1 MTFTGDYNAHFRA
14 QLNRLKTENRYR
26 HFVELERVVGRHP
39 VALRHHDGGTQ
50 EVTVWC
56 SNDYLGMGRHPD
68 VISAMQDAAAAIGVG
83 AGGTRNISGTHRP
96 LVELEAELADLH

>member
-39 VALRHHDGGTQ
+39 VATRHHDGGTQ
-50 EVTVWC
+50 DVTVWC
-56 SNDYLGMGRHPD
+56 SNDYLGMGHHPD
-68 VISAMQDAAAAIGVG
+68 VTSCSIRRSIRGRTRGRHPKAAI
-83 AGGTRNISGTHRP
+83 RR
-96 LVELEAELADLH
+96 